1 MVSAGFS
8 GHQTANVGFAARA
21 FTWYETRRATIDTH
35 QTNSRGSTMRH
46 PARAVVVAC
55 GLGLVAAAAFATVG
69 EKVQAV
75 GKAASGVA
83 TKTENAVKRG
93 VKAAASGVEHGAKA
107 AGNAVT
113 AGAKKIG
120 VPGAGASSPKAEP
133 SR

>member
-1 MVSAGFS
+1 
-8 GHQTANVGFAARA
+8 
-21 FTWYETRRATIDTH
+21 
-35 QTNSRGSTMRH
+35 MRELV
-46 PARAVVVAC
+46 RAVVVAC
-55 GLGLVAAAAFATVG
+55 ALGFVGMAAFATVG

-93 VKAAASGVEHGAKA
+93 VKAAASGVERGAKA
-107 AGNAVT
+107 AGNAAT

-133 SR
+133 TR